1 MNRFDIKQRILLIF
15 VCIGFMFGSFI
26 SVLSEFHCLN
36 SDKRL
41 QDTYY
46 DQNLHKVML
55 EVLPFEAV
63 SENNVRIQFLNSNIK
78 TESNPALTGLYGWIY
93 LCILLSLSALL
104 FYSIMNRNHTVKNN
118 VQRILYYIH
127 NQDGRK

>member
-1 MNRFDIKQRILLIF
+1 MYRFDIKQRILLIF

-26 SVLSEFHCLN
+26 YVSSEFHYLN

-63 SENNVRIQFLNSNIK
+63 SENDVRIQFFNSNIK
-78 TESNPALTGLYGWIY
+78 TENNPALTGLYGWIY
-93 LCILLSLSALL
+93 LCILFSLFALL
-104 FYSIMNRNHTVKNN
+104 FYSIMNRNHTVKYN
-118 VQRILYYIH
+118 VQRILFYIH
-127 NQDGRK
+127 NQDGQK